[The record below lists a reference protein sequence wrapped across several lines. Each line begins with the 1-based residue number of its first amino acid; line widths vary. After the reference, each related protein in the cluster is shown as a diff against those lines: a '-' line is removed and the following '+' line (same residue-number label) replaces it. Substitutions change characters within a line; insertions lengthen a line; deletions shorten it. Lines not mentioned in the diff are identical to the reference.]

1 MDNDPLSIYNTA
13 EALDPSKRRT
23 VHADLCEAPQ
33 CNASPTPQ
41 SPSTKTDDIDPITH
55 PAAFSFPTLSPDGSI
70 DDISLAPPLS
80 RSVMADDGLSDT
92 SSQADGYA
100 DSQYDFVE
108 DASDLS
114 TGDTASVASTE
125 HVPSDDG
132 LETQED
138 VCSVE
143 GGEWGFQA
151 EQDIVEDV
159 DGDKVVL
166 SPGCFR
172 GYAGRPLATTRNSSK
187 VNDEGDELMDSYLS
201 DDLTTPRQSTLR
213 GDTLSSS
220 SYDTLKPGQP
230 SSSAKSN
237 EFSEQERWRVLFVA
251 DRDLPE
257 LEMHTICAKI
267 TSSISASDSSSGCR
281 ILKLPATPAGIV
293 PSSATIF
300 SEGSTELH
308 VQQCVKVDAKD
319 EGEHEGAEY
328 ALHIL
333 DSDPE
338 YSTIYKVGGSTFGKK
353 LDFDVPSLAIVYI
366 SASVERAQW
375 IGLAQKAMKS
385 LGVPTLTI
393 RANNVNPLCLGTLC
407 DYDAEDLLQ
416 EKTSDLRQIL
426 QNVLER
432 KHEAKKALLGCPP
445 TKRNKKPLKN
455 KKKANFAEVIFNKW
469 FAMASISWLFIMT
482 IGIFLANPTARSTLD
497 PVSHQAVRRESL
509 EAVLVQLTGNVE
521 ATKAFNLDRL
531 LPTPTPMSTTVFG
544 SVIYDVSEDSYYQG
558 VAPNHVI
565 VSLRKSPETW
575 CSPYAK
581 SVRVSKNGN
590 DIQFNETRLIDG
602 VYYITIDSSEA
613 FGNVDIKMVTG
624 CPVREINMRHNFG
637 HRMLQRET
645 YHKARTDL
653 SKTMSKDLITARQA
667 ALSLHEKLKVELA
680 AGASATMNI
689 TRQLA
694 VYASRDLQVFSAQAS
709 SLFGQFGR
717 KGNATLQKVRTDLTL
732 YKRDLTSFGN
742 SLKAQIPTPKQA
754 LAPLKLARER
764 AAAFKQKVDER
775 IAKKKRAADLNKA
788 AAKSLSIIPGKGLL
802 SSRSPPPE
810 KKEKK
815 LSMWTLK
822 KHERAVRDAD
832 KEVKKLLQERERD
845 AEKNRKRQARLLQ
858 MESQAKARAAR
869 VVDAEE

>member
-23 VHADLCEAPQ
+23 VNADLCEAPQ
-33 CNASPTPQ
+33 CNASPTQQ
-41 SPSTKTDDIDPITH
+41 SPSTKTDNVDPITH

-80 RSVMADDGLSDT
+80 RSIMADDGLSDT

-138 VCSVE
+138 TRSVGE
-143 GGEWGFQA
+143 GEWGIQA
-151 EQDIVEDV
+151 EQDVVEDL
-159 DGDKVVL
+159 DGDKVIL
-166 SPGCFR
+166 SPGCFK
-172 GYAGRPLATTRNSSK
+172 GHAGRRLATTRNSATI
-187 VNDEGDELMDSYLS
+187 NYDGDELMDSYLS
-201 DDLTTPRQSTLR
+201 DDLTTPRQSTLQ
-213 GDTLSSS
+213 GDTFSSS
-220 SYDTLKPGQP
+220 SYDTLKPASP
-230 SSSAKSN
+230 SSSAKGNQS
-237 EFSEQERWRVLFVA
+237 SERWRVLFVA

-257 LEMHTICAKI
+257 IEMHTICAKI
-267 TSSISASDSSSGCR
+267 TTSISGSDSCSGCR
-281 ILKLPATPAGIV
+281 ILKRPATPAGFV

-300 SEGSTELH
+300 SEGSTEMH
-308 VQQCVKVDAKD
+308 VQRCVKVDAKD
-319 EGEHEGAEY
+319 EEGHDGHEY

-338 YSTIYKVGGSTFGKK
+338 YSTIYKVGGSTFTKK

-393 RANNVNPLCLGTLC
+393 RANNVGTLC

-416 EKTSDLRQIL
+416 EKASDLRQKL
-426 QNVLER
+426 QNDLER

-445 TKRNKKPLKN
+445 TKRKNKPVKN
-455 KKKANFAEVIFNKW
+455 KKKKANFAEVIFNKW
-469 FAMASISWLFIMT
+469 FAMASLSWLFIMT
-482 IGIFLANPTARSTLD
+482 IGIFLANPTARSSLD
-497 PVSHQAVRRESL
+497 PASHQAVRREAL
-509 EAVLVQLTGNVE
+509 EAVLVRLTGNAE
-521 ATKAFNLDRL
+521 ATKTFNLDRL

-544 SVIYDVSEDSYYQG
+544 SVIYDVPEKSYFQG
-558 VAPNHVI
+558 VAPNHIV

-581 SVRVSKNGN
+581 SLHVSKNGN
-590 DIQFNETRLIDG
+590 DIRSNETRLIDG
-602 VYYITIDSSEA
+602 VYYITIDPSEA

-653 SKTMSKDLITARQA
+653 SKAMSKDLITARQA
-667 ALSLHEKLKVELA
+667 ALSFHEKLKVELA

-709 SLFGQFGR
+709 SLLGQFSR
-717 KGNATLQKVRTDLTL
+717 KGNATLHKVRTDLTF
-732 YKRDLTSFGN
+732 YKKELAKFGD

-775 IAKKKRAADLNKA
+775 IAKKRANNPNRA

-815 LSMWTLK
+815 PSTWALK
-822 KHERAVRDAD
+822 KHERAIRDAD
-832 KEVKKLLQERERD
+832 EEVKKLLQERERD
-845 AEKNRKRQARLLQ
+845 AESTRKRQARLLQ
-858 MESQAKARAAR
+858 RESQAKARAGR
-869 VVDAEE
+869 VWDAEE

>member
-1 MDNDPLSIYNTA
+1 MDNDPLSIYNAA

-23 VHADLCEAPQ
+23 VNADLCEAPQ
-33 CNASPTPQ
+33 CNASPTQQ
-41 SPSTKTDDIDPITH
+41 SPSTKTDNVDPITH

-80 RSVMADDGLSDT
+80 RSIMADDGLSDT

-138 VCSVE
+138 TRSVGE
-143 GGEWGFQA
+143 GEWGIQA
-151 EQDIVEDV
+151 EQDVVEDL
-159 DGDKVVL
+159 DGDKVIL
-166 SPGCFR
+166 SPGCFK
-172 GYAGRPLATTRNSSK
+172 GYAGRPLATTRNSATI
-187 VNDEGDELMDSYLS
+187 NYDGDELMDSYLS
-201 DDLTTPRQSTLR
+201 DDLTTPRQSTLQ
-213 GDTLSSS
+213 GDTFSSS
-220 SYDTLKPGQP
+220 SYDTLKPASP
-230 SSSAKSN
+230 SSSAKGNQS
-237 EFSEQERWRVLFVA
+237 SERWRVLFVA

-257 LEMHTICAKI
+257 IEMHTICAKI
-267 TSSISASDSSSGCR
+267 TTSISGSDSCSGCR
-281 ILKLPATPAGIV
+281 ILKLPATPAGFV

-300 SEGSTELH
+300 SEGSTEMH
-308 VQQCVKVDAKD
+308 VQRCVKVDAKD
-319 EGEHEGAEY
+319 EGGHDGPGY

-338 YSTIYKVGGSTFGKK
+338 YSTIYKFGGSTFGKK

-393 RANNVNPLCLGTLC
+393 RANNVGTLC

-416 EKTSDLRQIL
+416 EKASDLRQKL
-426 QNVLER
+426 QNDLER

-445 TKRNKKPLKN
+445 TKRKNKLVKN
-455 KKKANFAEVIFNKW
+455 KKKKANFAEVIFNKW
-469 FAMASISWLFIMT
+469 FAMASLSWLFLMT
-482 IGIFLANPTARSTLD
+482 IGIFFANPTARSSLD
-497 PVSHQAVRRESL
+497 PVSHQAVRREAL
-509 EAVLVQLTGNVE
+509 EAVLVRLTGNAE
-521 ATKAFNLDRL
+521 ATKTFNLDRL
-531 LPTPTPMSTTVFG
+531 LPTPTPMSTTAFG
-544 SVIYDVSEDSYYQG
+544 SVIYDVPEESYFQG
-558 VAPNHVI
+558 VAPNHIV

-575 CSPYAK
+575 CSPYVK
-581 SVRVSKNGN
+581 SLCVSKNGN
-590 DIQFNETRLIDG
+590 DTRFNETRLIDG
-602 VYYITIDSSEA
+602 VYYITIDPSEA

-637 HRMLQRET
+637 HRMLHRET

-667 ALSLHEKLKVELA
+667 ALSFHEKLKVEFA

-689 TRQLA
+689 TKQLA
-694 VYASRDLQVFSAQAS
+694 VYASRDLQLFSTQAS
-709 SLFGQFGR
+709 SLLSQLSR
-717 KGNATLQKVRTDLTL
+717 KGSATLHKVHTDLTL
-732 YKRDLTSFGN
+732 YKKELAKFRDP
-742 SLKAQIPTPKQA
+742 LKTQIPTPKQA

-775 IAKKKRAADLNKA
+775 IAKKRANNPNRA

-815 LSMWTLK
+815 PSTWALK

-845 AEKNRKRQARLLQ
+845 AESTRKRQARLLQ
-858 MESQAKARAAR
+858 RESQAKARAGR
-869 VVDAEE
+869 VRVAEE

>member
-13 EALDPSKRRT
+13 EALDPSKRRA
-23 VHADLCEAPQ
+23 VRADLCEAPQ
-33 CNASPTPQ
+33 CNASPTQQ
-41 SPSTKTDDIDPITH
+41 SPSTKTDDIDSVTH

-80 RSVMADDGLSDT
+80 QSIMADDGLSDT

-138 VCSVE
+138 TRSIE
-143 GGEWGFQA
+143 GGEWGIQA
-151 EQDIVEDV
+151 EHDVVEDV
-159 DGDKVVL
+159 DGNKVIL
-166 SPGCFR
+166 SPGCFK
-172 GYAGRPLATTRNSSK
+172 GYAGRPLATTRNSAT
-187 VNDEGDELMDSYLS
+187 VNNDGEELMDSYLS

-213 GDTLSSS
+213 GDALTSR
-220 SYDTLKPGQP
+220 SYDTLKPASP
-230 SSSAKSN
+230 SSSSKSN
-237 EFSEQERWRVLFVA
+237 QSSERWRVLFVA

-257 LEMHTICAKI
+257 TEMHTICAKI
-267 TSSISASDSSSGCR
+267 TSSISGSDSSSGCR

-300 SEGSTELH
+300 SEGSTEMH

-319 EGEHEGAEY
+319 EGENDGPEY

-375 IGLAQKAMKS
+375 IGLAQKAMIS

-416 EKTSDLRQIL
+416 EKDSDLRQIL
-426 QNVLER
+426 QNVFER

-445 TKRNKKPLKN
+445 TKRNKKPVKN
-455 KKKANFAEVIFNKW
+455 KKKEANFADIILTKW
-469 FAMASISWLFIMT
+469 FAMASLSWLFIMT
-482 IGIFLANPTARSTLD
+482 ISIFLANPAARSNLD
-497 PVSHQAVRRESL
+497 PVSHQAVRREAL
-509 EAVLVQLTGNVE
+509 EAVLVQFTGNPE
-521 ATKAFNLDRL
+521 ATKTFNLDRL

-544 SVIYDVSEDSYYQG
+544 SVIYDVPEESYFQG
-558 VAPNHVI
+558 VAPNHIV

-581 SVRVSKNGN
+581 SVWVSKNGN
-590 DIQFNETRLIDG
+590 DIRFNETRLIDG
-602 VYYITIDSSEA
+602 VYYITINPSEA
-613 FGNVDIKMVTG
+613 FGKVDIKMITG

-645 YHKARTDL
+645 YQKARTDL

-667 ALSLHEKLKVELA
+667 ALSFHEKLKVELA

-689 TRQLA
+689 TKQLA
-694 VYASRDLQVFSAQAS
+694 VYASRDLQVFSTQAS
-709 SLFGQFGR
+709 SLFDKFNR
-717 KGNATLQKVRTDLTL
+717 KGHATLHKVRMDLTL
-732 YKRDLTSFGN
+732 YKEELARFSD

-775 IAKKKRAADLNKA
+775 IASKRANDPNRA
-788 AAKSLSIIPGKGLL
+788 AAKSLSTIP
-802 SSRSPPPE
+802 SRGIFSLHPPPSE

-815 LSMWTLK
+815 PSTWTLK
-822 KHERAVRDAD
+822 KHDRAIRDAD

-845 AEKNRKRQARLLQ
+845 AESTRKRQARLLQ
-858 MESQAKARAAR
+858 RER
-869 VVDAEE
+869 

>member
-13 EALDPSKRRT
+13 EALDPSKRRA
-23 VHADLCEAPQ
+23 VRADLCEAPQ
-33 CNASPTPQ
+33 CNASPTQQ
-41 SPSTKTDDIDPITH
+41 SPSRKTDDIDPITH

-80 RSVMADDGLSDT
+80 QSIMADDGLSDT

-138 VCSVE
+138 THSVE
-143 GGEWGFQA
+143 GGDWGIQA
-151 EQDIVEDV
+151 EQDVVEDV
-159 DGDKVVL
+159 DGDKVIL
-166 SPGCFR
+166 SPGCFN
-172 GYAGRPLATTRNSSK
+172 GYAGRPLATTRNSTT
-187 VNDEGDELMDSYLS
+187 VNSDGNELIDSYLS
-201 DDLTTPRQSTLR
+201 DDLTTPRQSTLQ
-213 GDTLSSS
+213 GDALTSS
-220 SYDTLKPGQP
+220 SYDTLKPASP
-230 SSSAKSN
+230 SSSSKSN
-237 EFSEQERWRVLFVA
+237 QSSERWRVLFVA

-257 LEMHTICAKI
+257 SEMHSICAKI
-267 TSSISASDSSSGCR
+267 TSSISGSDSSGGCR

-293 PSSATIF
+293 PSPATIF
-300 SEGSTELH
+300 SEGSTEMH

-319 EGEHEGAEY
+319 EGGHDGPQY

-353 LDFDVPSLAIVYI
+353 LDFDVPSMAIVYI

-416 EKTSDLRQIL
+416 EKDSDLRQIL
-426 QNVLER
+426 QNVFER

-455 KKKANFAEVIFNKW
+455 KKKKANFAEIILTKW
-469 FAMASISWLFIMT
+469 FAMASLSWLFIMT
-482 IGIFLANPTARSTLD
+482 ISILLANPTARSSLD
-497 PVSHQAVRRESL
+497 PVSHQAVRREAL
-509 EAVLVQLTGNVE
+509 EAVLVKLTGNPE
-521 ATKAFNLDRL
+521 ATKTFNLDRL
-531 LPTPTPMSTTVFG
+531 LPTPTPISTTVFG
-544 SVIYDVSEDSYYQG
+544 SVIYDVPEESYFQG
-558 VAPNHVI
+558 VAPNHIV

-581 SVRVSKNGN
+581 SMRVSKNGN
-590 DIQFNETRLIDG
+590 DIRFNETRLIDG
-602 VYYITIDSSEA
+602 VHYIKIDPSEA

-645 YHKARTDL
+645 YQKARTDL

-667 ALSLHEKLKVELA
+667 ALSFHEKLKVELA
-680 AGASATMNI
+680 VGASATMNI
-689 TRQLA
+689 TKQLA

-709 SLFGQFGR
+709 SLFDQFSR
-717 KGNATLQKVRTDLTL
+717 KGNATLHKVRADLTL
-732 YKRDLTSFGN
+732 YKKELARFGD

-764 AAAFKQKVDER
+764 AIAFKQKVDER
-775 IAKKKRAADLNKA
+775 IAKKKRATDLNKKA
-788 AAKSLSIIPGKGLL
+788 AAATSSLSTIPGKGLL

-815 LSMWTLK
+815 PSTWTLK
-822 KHERAVRDAD
+822 KHERAIRDAD

-845 AEKNRKRQARLLQ
+845 AESTRKRQARLLQ
-858 MESQAKARAAR
+858 RER
-869 VVDAEE
+869 

>member
-33 CNASPTPQ
+33 CNASPRQQ
-41 SPSTKTDDIDPITH
+41 SPSTKTDDVDPITH

-80 RSVMADDGLSDT
+80 RSIMADDGLSDT

-138 VCSVE
+138 TRSVGE
-143 GGEWGFQA
+143 GEWGIQA
-151 EQDIVEDV
+151 EQDVVEDL
-159 DGDKVVL
+159 DGDKVIL
-166 SPGCFR
+166 SPGCFK
-172 GYAGRPLATTRNSSK
+172 GYAGRPLATTRNSATI
-187 VNDEGDELMDSYLS
+187 NYDGDELMDSYLS
-201 DDLTTPRQSTLR
+201 DDLTTPRQSTLQ
-213 GDTLSSS
+213 GDTFSSS
-220 SYDTLKPGQP
+220 SYDTLKPASP

-237 EFSEQERWRVLFVA
+237 QSSERWRVLFVA

-267 TSSISASDSSSGCR
+267 TSSISGSDSSSGCR

-293 PSSATIF
+293 PSSAIIF
-300 SEGSTELH
+300 SEGSTEMH
-308 VQQCVKVDAKD
+308 VQRCVKVDAKD
-319 EGEHEGAEY
+319 EEGHDGPEY

-375 IGLAQKAMKS
+375 IGLAQKAMKT

-416 EKTSDLRQIL
+416 EKASDLRQIL

-432 KHEAKKALLGCPP
+432 KHESKKALLGCPP

-455 KKKANFAEVIFNKW
+455 KKKANFAEVIFTKW
-469 FAMASISWLFIMT
+469 FAMASLSWLFIMT
-482 IGIFLANPTARSTLD
+482 IGIFFANPTARSTLD
-497 PVSHQAVRRESL
+497 PVSHQAVRRDAL
-509 EAVLVQLTGNVE
+509 EAVLVQLTGNPEV
-521 ATKAFNLDRL
+521 TKTFNLDRL

-544 SVIYDVSEDSYYQG
+544 SVIYDVPEDSYYQG
-558 VAPNHVI
+558 VAPNHII

-581 SVRVSKNGN
+581 SVRVSKNGK
-590 DIQFNETRLIDG
+590 DIHFNETRLIDG
-602 VYYITIDSSEA
+602 VYYITIDPSEA

-645 YHKARTDL
+645 YQKARTDL

-667 ALSLHEKLKVELA
+667 ALSFHEKLKVEFA

-689 TRQLA
+689 TKQLA
-694 VYASRDLQVFSAQAS
+694 IYASRDLQVFSAQAS
-709 SLFGQFGR
+709 SLFGQFSR

-732 YKRDLTSFGN
+732 YQQELARFGY
-742 SLKAQIPTPKQA
+742 SLKDQTPTSKQI

-775 IAKKKRAADLNKA
+775 IAKKRANNPNKA
-788 AAKSLSIIPGKGLL
+788 AATSLSIIPGKGIF
-802 SSRSPPPE
+802 SSHSPPSE

-815 LSMWTLK
+815 PSKWTLK
-822 KHERAVRDAD
+822 KHERAIRDAD
-832 KEVKKLLQERERD
+832 KEAKKLLQERERD

-858 MESQAKARAAR
+858 LESQAKARAAR
-869 VVDAEE
+869 LVDGGE

>member
-13 EALDPSKRRT
+13 EALDPSKRRA
-23 VHADLCEAPQ
+23 VRADLCEAPQ
-33 CNASPTPQ
+33 CNASPTQQ

-70 DDISLAPPLS
+70 DDISSAPLLS
-80 RSVMADDGLSDT
+80 QSTMADHDGLSDT
-92 SSQADGYA
+92 SSQADGYS

-138 VCSVE
+138 THSVE
-143 GGEWGFQA
+143 GGEWGIQT

-166 SPGCFR
+166 SPGYFTG
-172 GYAGRPLATTRNSSK
+172 GYAGRPLATTRNSAT
-187 VNDEGDELMDSYLS
+187 VNDDGDELIDSYLS
-201 DDLTTPRQSTLR
+201 DDLTTPRQSTLQ
-213 GDTLSSS
+213 GDKFSSS
-220 SYDTLKPGQP
+220 SYDTLKPASP

-237 EFSEQERWRVLFVA
+237 RSSERWRVLFVA
-251 DRDLPE
+251 DCDLPE
-257 LEMHTICAKI
+257 SEMHTVCAKI
-267 TSSISASDSSSGCR
+267 TSSISGSDSSSGCR
-281 ILKLPATPAGIV
+281 ILKLPATPAGNE

-300 SEGSTELH
+300 NEGNSEMH
-308 VQQCVKVDAKD
+308 VQRCVKVDAKD
-319 EGEHEGAEY
+319 EGGHDGPEY

-338 YSTIYKVGGSTFGKK
+338 YSTIYKVGSSTFGKK

-366 SASVERAQW
+366 SASVEHAQW
-375 IGLAQKAMKS
+375 VGLAKKAMKS

-416 EKTSDLRQIL
+416 EKASDLRQIL
-426 QNVLER
+426 QNLLER

-455 KKKANFAEVIFNKW
+455 EKKKANFAEIILTKW
-469 FAMASISWLFIMT
+469 FAMASLSWLFIMT
-482 IGIFLANPTARSTLD
+482 ISIFLANPTARSSLD
-497 PVSHQAVRRESL
+497 PVSHQAVRREAL
-509 EAVLVQLTGNVE
+509 EAVLVQLTGNAE
-521 ATKAFNLDRL
+521 ATKTFNLDRL

-544 SVIYDVSEDSYYQG
+544 SIIYDVPEESYFQG
-558 VAPNHVI
+558 VAPNHI
-565 VSLRKSPETW
+565 VASLRKSPETW

-590 DIQFNETRLIDG
+590 DIHFNETRLIDG
-602 VYYITIDSSEA
+602 VYYITIDPLGA
-613 FGNVDIKMVTG
+613 FGNVDIKMVTS

-645 YHKARTDL
+645 YQKARTDL

-667 ALSLHEKLKVELA
+667 ALSFHQKLKVELA

-689 TRQLA
+689 TKQLA
-694 VYASRDLQVFSAQAS
+694 VYASRDLQLFSTQAS
-709 SLFGQFGR
+709 SLLGQFSR

-732 YKRDLTSFGN
+732 YKKELARFSD
-742 SLKAQIPTPKQA
+742 SLKTQIPTPKQA

-775 IAKKKRAADLNKA
+775 IASKRANDPNRA
-788 AAKSLSIIPGKGLL
+788 AAKSLSTIPGKGLL

-815 LSMWTLK
+815 ASTWTLK
-822 KHERAVRDAD
+822 KHELAIRDAD

-845 AEKNRKRQARLLQ
+845 AETTRKRQARLLQ
-858 MESQAKARAAR
+858 RER
-869 VVDAEE
+869 

>member
-13 EALDPSKRRT
+13 EALDPSKRRA
-23 VHADLCEAPQ
+23 VRADLCEAPQ
-33 CNASPTPQ
+33 CNASPTQQ

-70 DDISLAPPLS
+70 DDLSSAPPLS
-80 RSVMADDGLSDT
+80 QSTMADHDGLSDT

-114 TGDTASVASTE
+114 AGDTASVASTE

-138 VCSVE
+138 TRSIE
-143 GGEWGFQA
+143 GGEWGIQA
-151 EQDIVEDV
+151 EQDVVEDV
-159 DGDKVVL
+159 DGDKVIL
-166 SPGCFR
+166 SPGCFN
-172 GYAGRPLATTRNSSK
+172 GYAGHPLATTRNSTT
-187 VNDEGDELMDSYLS
+187 VNDDGNELMDSYLS

-213 GDTLSSS
+213 GDALTSS
-220 SYDTLKPGQP
+220 SYDTLKPASP
-230 SSSAKSN
+230 SSS
-237 EFSEQERWRVLFVA
+237 SEINQPSERWRVLFVA
-251 DRDLPE
+251 DRNLPE
-257 LEMHTICAKI
+257 SEMHTVCAKI
-267 TSSISASDSSSGCR
+267 TSSISGSDSSSGCR

-300 SEGSTELH
+300 SKGSTEMH
-308 VQQCVKVDAKD
+308 VQRCVKVDAKD
-319 EGEHEGAEY
+319 EGGHDGPEY

-338 YSTIYKVGGSTFGKK
+338 YSIIYKVGGSAFGKK

-416 EKTSDLRQIL
+416 EKDSDLRQIL
-426 QNVLER
+426 QNVFER

-445 TKRNKKPLKN
+445 TKRNKKPLKKK
-455 KKKANFAEVIFNKW
+455 KKKAKFAEIILTKW
-469 FAMASISWLFIMT
+469 FAMASLSWLFIMT
-482 IGIFLANPTARSTLD
+482 ISIFLANPTARSSLD
-497 PVSHQAVRRESL
+497 PVSHQAVRREAL
-509 EAVLVQLTGNVE
+509 EAVLVQLTGNAE
-521 ATKAFNLDRL
+521 ATKTFNLDRL

-544 SVIYDVSEDSYYQG
+544 SVIYDVPEDSYYQG
-558 VAPNHVI
+558 VAPNHIV

-581 SVRVSKNGN
+581 SMRVSKNGN
-590 DIQFNETRLIDG
+590 DIRFNETRLIDG

-613 FGNVDIKMVTG
+613 FGNVDIKVVTG

-645 YHKARTDL
+645 YQKARTDL
-653 SKTMSKDLITARQA
+653 SKTMSKDLITARHA
-667 ALSLHEKLKVELA
+667 ALSFHEKLKVEFA

-689 TRQLA
+689 TKQLA
-694 VYASRDLQVFSAQAS
+694 VYASRDLQLFSTQAS
-709 SLFGQFGR
+709 SLFGQFSR
-717 KGNATLQKVRTDLTL
+717 KGNVTLQKVRTDLTF
-732 YKRDLTSFGN
+732 YKKELARFSDSF
-742 SLKAQIPTPKQA
+742 KAQIPTSKQA

-775 IAKKKRAADLNKA
+775 FAKKRANRLNKKA
-788 AAKSLSIIPGKGLL
+788 AAATSSLSPIPGKGLL
-802 SSRSPPPE
+802 SSRSPGPE

-815 LSMWTLK
+815 PSTWTLK
-822 KHERAVRDAD
+822 KHERAIRDAD

-845 AEKNRKRQARLLQ
+845 TESARKRQARLLQ
-858 MESQAKARAAR
+858 RER
-869 VVDAEE
+869 

>member
-1 MDNDPLSIYNTA
+1 MDDDPLSIYNTA
-13 EALDPSKRRT
+13 EALDPSKRRA
-23 VHADLCEAPQ
+23 VRADLCEAPQ
-33 CNASPTPQ
+33 CNASPTQQ
-41 SPSTKTDDIDPITH
+41 SPSTKTDDIDPVTH

-80 RSVMADDGLSDT
+80 QSIMADDGLSDT

-132 LETQED
+132 LETHED
-138 VCSVE
+138 TRSIE
-143 GGEWGFQA
+143 GAEWGIQA

-159 DGDKVVL
+159 DGDKVIL
-166 SPGCFR
+166 SPGCFK
-172 GYAGRPLATTRNSSK
+172 GYAGRPLATTRNSATI
-187 VNDEGDELMDSYLS
+187 NDDGDELMDSYLS
-201 DDLTTPRQSTLR
+201 DDLTTPRQSTLQ
-213 GDTLSSS
+213 GDKFSSS
-220 SYDTLKPGQP
+220 SYDTLKPASP

-237 EFSEQERWRVLFVA
+237 QSSERWRVLFVA

-257 LEMHTICAKI
+257 SEVHTVCAKI
-267 TSSISASDSSSGCR
+267 TSSISGSDSSSGCR

-300 SEGSTELH
+300 SEGSTEMH
-308 VQQCVKVDAKD
+308 VQRCVKVNAKD
-319 EGEHEGAEY
+319 EGGHDGPEY

-338 YSTIYKVGGSTFGKK
+338 YSTIYKVGGSMFGKK

-393 RANNVNPLCLGTLC
+393 RANNVGTLC

-416 EKTSDLRQIL
+416 EKASDLRQKL
-426 QNVLER
+426 QNDLER

-445 TKRNKKPLKN
+445 TKRKNKPVKNN
-455 KKKANFAEVIFNKW
+455 KKKASFPEVIFNKW
-469 FAMASISWLFIMT
+469 FAMASLSWLFIVT
-482 IGIFLANPTARSTLD
+482 IGIFLAKPTARSSLD
-497 PVSHQAVRRESL
+497 PASHQAVRREAL
-509 EAVLVQLTGNVE
+509 EAVLVRLTGNAE
-521 ATKAFNLDRL
+521 ATKTFNLDQL
-531 LPTPTPMSTTVFG
+531 LPTPTPMSTTAFG
-544 SVIYDVSEDSYYQG
+544 SVIYDVPEESYFQG
-558 VAPNHVI
+558 VAPNHIV

-602 VYYITIDSSEA
+602 VYYITIDPSEA

-667 ALSLHEKLKVELA
+667 ALSFHEKLKVELA

-689 TRQLA
+689 TKQLA
-694 VYASRDLQVFSAQAS
+694 IYASRDLKVFSAQAS
-709 SLFGQFGR
+709 SLFDQFSR
-717 KGNATLQKVRTDLTL
+717 KGNAALQKVRTDLNL
-732 YKRDLTSFGN
+732 YQQEFARFGD
-742 SLKAQIPTPKQA
+742 SLKTQIPTPKQA

-775 IAKKKRAADLNKA
+775 IAKKRVNNPNKA

-802 SSRSPPPE
+802 SSRSSPPE

-815 LSMWTLK
+815 ASTWALK
-822 KHERAVRDAD
+822 KHERAIRDAD
-832 KEVKKLLQERERD
+832 KEVKKLPQERERD
-845 AEKNRKRQARLLQ
+845 AEKNRERQAMLLQ
-858 MESQAKARAAR
+858 RESQAKARAGR
-869 VVDAEE
+869 VGDAEE